1 MQSTPPPLF
10 DIRKLYSSQQKRE
23 HCRQEM
29 YDTILR
35 QAHNRIETFAARK
48 ETTCVFQI
56 PPIIIGSPLYD
67 QYQCCGYVLQR
78 LKHDGFVVSYL
89 HPNMLHINWSR
100 HLIENH
106 VKQLDAHDA
115 AEAKKAQS
123 RLQYATSQNENA
135 QSKSSTV
142 QLGQLP
148 TVTLPSTDYKAT
160 GKLFQ

>member
-1 MQSTPPPLF
+1 MQSTPPSF
-10 DIRKLYSSQQKRE
+10 DIRKLYSSQKKRE

-35 QAHNRIETFAARK
+35 QAHNRIETCAARK
-48 ETTCVFQI
+48 ETTCLFQI
-56 PPIIIGSPLYD
+56 PRFIIGMPLYD
-67 QYQCCGYVLQR
+67 LYQCCGYVLQR
-78 LKHDGFVVSYL
+78 LKHDGFVVNYI
-89 HPNMLHINWSR
+89 HPNTLHINWSR

-123 RLQYATSQNENA
+123 RLQYFTSQNEQT
-135 QSKSSTV
+135 QSKSSTL

-148 TVTLPSTDYKAT
+148 TVTLPTTDYKAT

>member
-1 MQSTPPPLF
+1 MQSTPPASF

-23 HCRQEM
+23 QCRQEM
-29 YDTILR
+29 YDTVLR
-35 QAHNRIETFAARK
+35 QTHNRIETVAARK
-48 ETTCVFQI
+48 ETTCLFKI
-56 PPIIIGSPLYD
+56 PSFIIGMPLYD

-78 LKHDGFVVSYL
+78 LKHDGFVVNYI
-89 HPNMLHINWSR
+89 HPNMLHINWSI

-123 RLQYATSQNENA
+123 RLQFATSQNETA
-135 QSKSSTV
+135 QSKSSNV
-142 QLGQLP
+142 HLGQLP